1 MRAVKQS
8 IIGIVPSFDE
18 GALISGGPGGIKR
31 VFIRRDYM
39 QALAHVGATPLILSP
54 DMPMDD
60 IMALCD
66 GIVISGGQDIDPM
79 CYNEQPL
86 PEIRLREPA
95 ERFTW
100 EKELIEACDLANR
113 PIFGIC
119 YGLQRLNVHYGGSL
133 IQDIPTEIGTHVR
146 HDNIEHEVTFQ
157 KTFLGIE
164 PGQTR
169 MVASRHH
176 QAVGRLGDNVVEC
189 ASTHDGIVE
198 AAYINDRHFGIQWH
212 AESDVTGAHMYRAFV
227 EHCQKV
233 LS

>member
-1 MRAVKQS
+1 MRTINQP

-18 GALISGGPGGIKR
+18 GAVISGGHDGIKR

-39 QALAHVGATPLILSP
+39 KAIASVGATPLILSP
-54 DMPMDD
+54 DMPMEH
-60 IMALCD
+60 ITALCD
-66 GIVISGGQDIDPM
+66 GIVISGGYDIDPM
-79 CYNEQPL
+79 RYNEQPL
-86 PEIRLREPA
+86 PEVRQLEPA
-95 ERFTW
+95 ERFDW
-100 EKELIEACDLANR
+100 EATLIDACDETNR
-113 PIFGIC
+113 PILGIC

-133 IQDIPTEIGTHVR
+133 IQDISTEIGTHVK

-157 KTFLGIE
+157 KTFLGVS

-176 QAVGRLGDNVVEC
+176 QAIGRLGNNVIEC

-198 AAYINDRHFGIQWH
+198 AAIINDRHFGIQWH
-212 AESDVTGAHMYRAFV
+212 AESDITGIHMYRAFV
-227 EHCQKV
+227 EHCQTV